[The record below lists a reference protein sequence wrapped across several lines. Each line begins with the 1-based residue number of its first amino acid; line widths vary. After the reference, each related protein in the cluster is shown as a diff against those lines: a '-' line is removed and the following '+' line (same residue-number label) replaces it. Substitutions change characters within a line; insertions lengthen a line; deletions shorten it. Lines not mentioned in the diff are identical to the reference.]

1 MPGPSPR
8 HGSTP
13 RLRYID
19 SMSSIGTF
27 SDPRTHTPRT
37 PAGMAA
43 GYSAGFAGPGVHRS
57 YSEVPELPSHM
68 GDAFGTYPS
77 GVQGVHGRGQREG
90 VGIPCRYR
98 CASAKYYGRQ
108 TRP

>member
-1 MPGPSPR
+1 
-8 HGSTP
+8 
-13 RLRYID
+13 
-19 SMSSIGTF
+19 MSSIGTF
-27 SDPRTHTPRT
+27 SDPRTQTPRT

-68 GDAFGTYPS
+68 GDAFGTYPAGVLS
-77 GVQGVHGRGQREG
+77 GKCSRMSTAEAIVSGEG
-90 VGIPCRYR
+90 MLCRYR
-98 CASAKYYGRQ
+98 CASAKYHGRQ